1 VVVVFE
7 LMPNGQ
13 DEDDTNRNLV
23 QDHVPGGAKGDDQLS
38 ARETRTC
45 LAKEVGSP
53 CQLHLASQLNL
64 IYCSVGEAQ
73 LLDRFRTTQEVL
85 MESLEIG
92 TSRLCEDDL
101 KSHQRV

>member
-13 DEDDTNRNLV
+13 DEDGSHRNLV
-23 QDHVPGGAKGDDQLS
+23 QGHVPGGAKGDDQLS

-45 LAKEVGSP
+45 LAKQVGSP
-53 CQLHLASQLNL
+53 CQLHLASQFDL
-64 IYCSVGEAQ
+64 IHCSVGKAQ
-73 LLDRFRTTQEVL
+73 LFDRFGTTQEVL

-92 TSRLCEDDL
+92 TSRLCEDNL
-101 KSHQRV
+101 KGRQRV

>member
-1 VVVVFE
+1 MVVVFE

-13 DEDDTNRNLV
+13 DEDGTHRNLV
-23 QDHVPGGAKGDDQLS
+23 QGHVPGGARGDDQLS

-53 CQLHLASQLNL
+53 CQLDLASQLDL
-64 IYCSVGEAQ
+64 IRCSVGEAQ
-73 LLDRFRTTQEVL
+73 FLDSFGTTQEVF

-92 TSRLCEDDL
+92 TSRLREDNL
-101 KSHQRV
+101 KWHQRV

>member
-13 DEDDTNRNLV
+13 DEDGTNRNLV
-23 QDHVPGGAKGDDQLS
+23 QGHVPSGAKGDDQLS

-64 IYCSVGEAQ
+64 IYSSVGEAQ
-73 LLDRFRTTQEVL
+73 LLDSFGTTQEVL
-85 MESLEIG
+85 MESLEIS
-92 TSRLCEDDL
+92 TSRVSEDDL

>member
-13 DEDDTNRNLV
+13 HEDGTHRNLV
-23 QDHVPGGAKGDDQLS
+23 QGHVPGGAKGDDQLS

-45 LAKEVGSP
+45 LAKQVGSP
-53 CQLHLASQLNL
+53 CQLHFASQLDL
-64 IYCSVGEAQ
+64 IHCSVGEAQ
-73 LLDRFRTTQEVL
+73 LLDRFGTTQEVL

-92 TSRLCEDDL
+92 TSRLSKDDL

>member
-1 VVVVFE
+1 MVVVFE

-13 DEDDTNRNLV
+13 DEDGTNRNLV
-23 QDHVPGGAKGDDQLS
+23 QGHVPSGAKGDDQLS

-45 LAKEVGSP
+45 LAKEVRSP
-53 CQLHLASQLNL
+53 GQLHLARQLNL
-64 IYCSVGEAQ
+64 IYCSVSGAQ
-73 LLDRFRTTQEVL
+73 FLDRFGTAQEVL
-85 MESLEIG
+85 MESFEIG